1 MSAQDFIVPAYQF
14 AAASATA
21 MLVSVLEKESEI
33 TQIKKKKTQSMSQ
46 YFHLSESGILLLK
59 TISLT

>member
-33 TQIKKKKTQSMSQ
+33 TQIKKKKNTEYVSIFSS
-46 YFHLSESGILLLK
+46 F
-59 TISLT
+59 

>member
-33 TQIKKKKTQSMSQ
+33 KQIKKKTQSMSQ